1 MKVNE
6 KRMRELVREALIMR
20 RTYPRGTPQP
30 SADRFIEP
38 LENEIMRLSANRQR
52 GSGESDRDYE
62 RRIQLID
69 ATISD
74 LSAKIDRIRRREPTP
89 AGMRAGLDQDSIYDL
104 SYVRDV
110 KRRFD
115 KNCEVART
123 GYRVR
128 MHSSNNITRGIL
140 NWPSRAELPCHIFK
154 RPPVAGYGPVL
165 ILLEG
170 GFVTFAS
177 FTDMVSDAVLTA
189 SGVRQYPGDEAAAW
203 SIENLDPG
211 EKISISWADVER
223 VMANEVL
230 NDSAF
235 LARENLD
242 LGPHIE
248 EALVVG
254 SRPGAIIV
262 SSAVGN
268 NSNMSRSVD
277 EIIEDISIADLPLV
291 DRYLRLISLDGAR
304 RILEGA

>member
-1 MKVNE
+1 M
-6 KRMRELVREALIMR
+6 
-20 RTYPRGTPQP
+20 
-30 SADRFIEP
+30 
-38 LENEIMRLSANRQR
+38 
-52 GSGESDRDYE
+52 
-62 RRIQLID
+62 
-69 ATISD
+69 
-74 LSAKIDRIRRREPTP
+74 
-89 AGMRAGLDQDSIYDL
+89 
-104 SYVRDV
+104 
-110 KRRFD
+110 
-115 KNCEVART
+115 
-123 GYRVR
+123 
-128 MHSSNNITRGIL
+128 
-140 NWPSRAELPCHIFK
+140 
-154 RPPVAGYGPVL
+154 
-165 ILLEG
+165 
-170 GFVTFAS
+170 TFAS

-189 SGVRQYPGDEAAAW
+189 SGVRQYPSDEAAAW
-203 SIENLDPG
+203 SIENLDPE

-291 DRYLRLISLDGAR
+291 DRYLRLISLDEAR